1 MCSKLNKVTLGK
13 NIKIFDPNCF
23 YKCSNL
29 TTIIGGE
36 NLQIVNDY
44 AFYENTNLTNISG
57 LDVSK
62 LTHIG
67 DYAFF

>member
-36 NLQIVNDY
+36 NL
-44 AFYENTNLTNISG
+44 
-57 LDVSK
+57 
-62 LTHIG
+62 
-67 DYAFF
+67 